1 MSAAIAKGRSRARWA
16 QIALL
21 VIAVIDAVAIG
32 SDIAEYRLLGTEYTI
47 EQADAND
54 LRQQIIG
61 LVQLLLLVLG
71 AVLFIRWFKRA
82 YENVDRLGGVRRYSP
97 RWAIWG
103 WFVPFLSLWRPK
115 QIANDI
121 WRADNDGD
129 DRGVSP
135 LLTVWWAA
143 FLVSIWASQVTLR
156 LTLRAET
163 IDELRTAAAAY
174 VVADS
179 VDLVAAVLAIF
190 VVRAIT
196 ARQAEAGDAPEHRHV
211 SRQESNNL
219 DVATP
224 NETPLADRIGRYT
237 RGKESGS
244 TGGTSNR

>member
-1 MSAAIAKGRSRARWA
+1 M
-16 QIALL
+16 L

-97 RWAIWG
+97 RWATWG
-103 WFVPFLSLWRPK
+103 WFVPILSLWRPK

-121 WRADNDGD
+121 WRAGNDGG

-179 VDLVAAVLAIF
+179 VDLVAAVLGIF